1 MREGCKK
8 KERGGLRDWCE
19 RQGYDSEEVGVRRE
33 IGVRVGREG

>member
-19 RQGYDSEEVGVRRE
+19 RQGYERGMIVRRE
-33 IGVRVGREG
+33 IGVRVEREG